1 MDLNEATLSA
11 KCGSIVRDDATMKPG
26 WTVRFVAEEKLLFY
40 FNPKGDKAN
49 KILFTDAMR
58 ASYRWRVVAPDY
70 PQNEE

>member
-1 MDLNEATLSA
+1 
-11 KCGSIVRDDATMKPG
+11 MKPG

-58 ASYRWRVVAPDY
+58 ASYRWRVVAPGY